1 MICKICKKNAI
12 HEVLNLGL
20 QPLANKYPRNKNDF
34 LFEKTFP
41 LNLLFC
47 SNCLNVQ
54 IKKIIDRKEMF
65 EDYYYLSSVNERLVS
80 HFANLAKKLSSSS
93 FVVDIGSND
102 GILLKPLKSMDIKAL
117 GIDPSINVGKLANDN
132 GLETLIG
139 FFNNSSV
146 EKIIKDYGRPDTIVA
161 SSVFTH
167 IENPK
172 QFAID
177 IKKLIE
183 ENGFFILEVE
193 YLSNFIKNIQFERF
207 YFDRPFYYSLS
218 SIKILFQQV
227 GMSLINVEHIDTHG
241 GSIRCYIKNSKDEKS
256 TSLVENIIKQEKENL
271 TIETFEIFQ
280 KNIIKETRNLKEK
293 LNFFKRSKKKVI
305 GYGAPARVST
315 ITNFANID
323 SSHIEFIIDDS
334 PLKQDRYIPGTHIPI
349 ISREKSKNNNIDII
363 IVFAYEYF
371 IEIKELTKNYN
382 CEYFQP
388 IPFRKLS

>member
-1 MICKICKKNAI
+1 MM
-12 HEVLNLGL
+12 E
-20 QPLANKYPRNKNDF
+20 F
-34 LFEKTFP
+34 
-41 LNLLFC
+41 
-47 SNCLNVQ
+47 
-54 IKKIIDRKEMF
+54 
-65 EDYYYLSSVNERLVS
+65 YLSHLNQWV
-80 HFANLAKKLSSSS
+80 
-93 FVVDIGSND
+93 
-102 GILLKPLKSMDIKAL
+102 LKSL
-117 GIDPSINVGKLANDN
+117 GVDPSINVGKIANDK

-146 EKIIKDYGRPDTIVA
+146 EKIINDYGKPDTIVA

-167 IENPK
+167 IESPK

-183 ENGFFILEVE
+183 ENGFLILEVE

-207 YFDRPFYYSLS
+207 YFDRPFYYSLL

-227 GMSLINVEHIDTHG
+227 GMSLVNVEHIHIHG

-256 TSLVENIIKQEKENL
+256 TSLVEDILKKEKLYLN
-271 TIETFEIFQ
+271 IETFKIFQ
-280 KNIIKETRNLKEK
+280 KKIIKETANLKEK
-293 LNFFKRSKKKVI
+293 LNYFKRSKKKVI

-323 SSHIEFIIDDS
+323 YHHIDFIIDDS
-334 PLKQDRYIPGTHIPI
+334 PLKQDRYTPGTHIPI
-349 ISREKSKNNNIDII
+349 ISRQKSKSNNVDII

-371 IEIKELTKNYN
+371 NEIKELTKNYN

-388 IPFRKLS
+388 IPFSKLS

>member
-1 MICKICKKNAI
+1 
-12 HEVLNLGL
+12 
-20 QPLANKYPRNKNDF
+20 
-34 LFEKTFP
+34 
-41 LNLLFC
+41 
-47 SNCLNVQ
+47 
-54 IKKIIDRKEMF
+54 MF
-65 EDYYYLSSVNERLVS
+65 EEYYYLSSVNEGLVS
-80 HFANLAKKLSSSS
+80 HFENLAKKLSSSS
-93 FVVDIGSND
+93 FIVDIGSND
-102 GILLKPLKSMDIKAL
+102 GILLKPLKSKGIKAL

-139 FFNNSSV
+139 FFNNNSV
-146 EKIIKDYGRPDTIVA
+146 EKIIKEYGKPDTIVA

-177 IKKLIE
+177 IKKLIK

-241 GSIRCYIKNSKDEKS
+241 GSIRCYIKNSKDEKP
-256 TSLVENIIKQEKENL
+256 TSSVEDIIKQEKENL
-271 TIETFEIFQ
+271 TIETFKIFQ
-280 KNIIKETRNLKEK
+280 KNIIKETRNFKEK
-293 LNFFKRSKKKVI
+293 LNYFKRSKKKVI

-323 SSHIEFIIDDS
+323 NSHIEFIIDDS
-334 PLKQDRYIPGTHIPI
+334 PLKQDRYTPGTHIPI
-349 ISREKSKNNNIDII
+349 FSREKSKSNNIDII

-371 IEIKELTKNYN
+371 MEIKELTKNYN